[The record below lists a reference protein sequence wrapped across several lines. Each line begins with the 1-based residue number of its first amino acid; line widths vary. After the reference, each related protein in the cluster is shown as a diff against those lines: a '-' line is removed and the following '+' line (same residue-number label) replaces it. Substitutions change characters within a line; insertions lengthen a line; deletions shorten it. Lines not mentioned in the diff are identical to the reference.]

1 MVLAFTLLGLVESHA
16 VFTCYPLLIAAL
28 SGPILGERVG
38 WRRWAAIGVG
48 FVGVLVILQPGVR
61 VFEVEALI
69 PLTSAFMFALYG
81 LLTRYAARKDRT
93 ETSFFWTGTMGA
105 VVMTASASG
114 SGSRWRR
121 ATGCGWRCLC
131 VTGAGGHWLLIKTY
145 DVAEAS
151 QVQPFAYFQLVFA
164 AGLGLRRLRRDAGME
179 RGAGCRDR
187 RGGGGLHPLARA
199 RGAR

>member
-1 MVLAFTLLGLVESHA
+1 
-16 VFTCYPLLIAAL
+16 
-28 SGPILGERVG
+28 
-38 WRRWAAIGVG
+38 
-48 FVGVLVILQPGVR
+48 

-93 ETSFFWTGTMGA
+93 ETSFFWTGTVGA
-105 VVMTASASG
+105 VVMTAIGVWYWEPMAAG
-114 SGSRWRR
+114 DWLWMGL
-121 ATGCGWRCLC
+121 LC
-131 VTGAGGHWLLIKTY
+131 ITGAGGHWLLIKTY

-179 RGAGCRDR
+179 RGPRRRDR

-199 RGAR
+199 GGAELAQEPFAQADLRAIRRSAAPRRSARLSVTRMM